1 MTVNETRKISTV
13 RTKNTFYFFD
23 STFETE
29 YEGRHIGLLRETL
42 LVLKDK
48 VERIGTKPEI
58 FEDFL
63 WSKEKTGLT
72 ALLTLTGLSNENLK
86 RIITIIRITDDR
98 ELSQL
103 VFKDKWAESVNL
115 ETATEWGDSKIL
127 RLIRHNSYFR
137 RGIVNL
143 FFEGASVP
151 FLVQTLPLFELN
163 KLSVSKLKFDIPALI
178 DTLVRYK
185 EKGSYSA
192 KSPKNAESAIVK
204 ALKELQINFD
214 SGELPKLVQH
224 ASNTKRTMD
233 FIIPNKHNPKVV
245 IESSFVSTT
254 SSGLGDKA
262 KAEIGVKDLLTT
274 HYPKTLFIGF
284 VDGIGWYVR
293 QGDLGRM
300 VSAFRDVFT
309 FEESEIERFKTFL
322 KQALQI

>member
-1 MTVNETRKISTV
+1 MIADESRKILTV
-13 RTKNTFYFFD
+13 RTKNTFYFFN

-42 LVLKDK
+42 LVLKNR
-48 VERIGTKPEI
+48 VERTGAEPKI
-58 FEDFL
+58 FENFL
-63 WSKEKTGLT
+63 WTKGKTGLT

-86 RIITIIRITDDR
+86 RLITIIRITDDP

-115 ETATEWGDSKIL
+115 ETMTEWSDSKIL
-127 RLIRHNSYFR
+127 QLIHQNRYFR
-137 RGIVNL
+137 MGIVNL

-151 FLVQTLPLFELN
+151 FLAQTLPLFELN
-163 KLSVSKLKFDIPALI
+163 KLSVSKLRFDIPALI

-192 KSPKNAESAIVK
+192 KSPKNAESAITE
-204 ALKELQINFD
+204 ALEELQINSD
-214 SGELPKLVQH
+214 SGDLPKLERH
-224 ASNTKRTMD
+224 APNEKRTMD
-233 FIIPNKHNPKVV
+233 FIIPNRHNPKVV

-262 KAEIGVKDLLTT
+262 RAEIGVRDLLTT
-274 HYPKTLFIGF
+274 YYPEALFIGF

-293 QGDLGRM
+293 QRDLERM

-309 FEESEIERFKTFL
+309 FEESEIERFRTFL
-322 KQALQI
+322 KQVL